1 MASNLKYPTNND
13 VDKVIKEFSEVV
25 SLFVND
31 MKQWL
36 KNKELQAENEKLREI
51 VINQEC

>member
-1 MASNLKYPTNND
+1 MASNQKYPTNND

-25 SLFVND
+25 SPFVND

-36 KNKELQAENEKLREI
+36 EHIHL
-51 VINQEC
+51 

>member
-1 MASNLKYPTNND
+1 MESKPKYLTNND

-25 SLFVND
+25 SPYVND

-36 KNKELQAENEKLREI
+36 EHKELQEENKKLREI
-51 VINQEC
+51 VVN